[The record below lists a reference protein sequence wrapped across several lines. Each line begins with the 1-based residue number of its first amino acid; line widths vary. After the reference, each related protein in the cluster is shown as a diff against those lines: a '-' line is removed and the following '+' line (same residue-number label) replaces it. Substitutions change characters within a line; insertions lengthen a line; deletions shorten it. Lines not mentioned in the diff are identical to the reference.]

1 MKDTIVIP
9 IAPYADKIEEM
20 KKNHTA
26 KDYVIYRA
34 SFEVDKEYPQLVI
47 SFQAKNIKW
56 FTCNVYH
63 EKVVRGQALQTAKKQ
78 METIYIGNEMQF
90 NSATSV
96 QGSILPG
103 TWELEFEILTDAT
116 EEIELSVT
124 YECREQ
130 GVPANDYVDHQRD
143 IFLPTE
149 SHLSTEKWYK
159 GDFHTHTVYSDGSM
173 TRERNLVSA
182 KNQKLDFFV
191 ATDHN
196 VMTHFWPNDQEVVTF
211 PGTELTTPM
220 GHANFLFAEK
230 PIFNH
235 CSLEDMYSEEGVNRI
250 IECNMQNGLFSI
262 NHPFLSPW
270 AWLLRETQ
278 LKAVT
283 SLELCNDPTYKDNRL
298 ATEEALSFWSI
309 LLNDGYRITGI
320 GGSDSHL
327 LPEETYPDASKPSLI
342 GDPGTY
348 IYASNLSAQALKEG
362 IVAGHAVVSRDGFL
376 DYRVRGEDLLPGD
389 NLMSAKGNL
398 EISCER
404 SALTTFQWV
413 MDGEVVKED
422 VGNASSM
429 PYDFNVGE
437 YHWVRVDVR
446 DENSEFIG
454 TTNPFYWG
462 EKQTTLET
470 WGEAVDDWNRQK
482 SDTV

>member
-9 IAPYADKIEEM
+9 ITPYVEKIDQM
-20 KKNHTA
+20 KENVKE
-26 KDYVIYRA
+26 YVIYRA
-34 SFEVDKEYPQLVI
+34 SFEVEKEYPQLII
-47 SFQAKNIKW
+47 SFQARNIRW

-63 EKVVRGQALQTAKKQ
+63 QNVVRGQSLQTMKKP
-78 METIYIGNEMQF
+78 METIYIGSEIEF

-96 QGSILPG
+96 QGAILPG
-103 TWELEFEILTDAT
+103 TWELEFEILTDAK
-116 EEIELSVT
+116 EEIELEVK
-124 YECREQ
+124 YELREQ
-130 GVPANDYVDHQRD
+130 GEVANDYIENQRD
-143 IFLPTE
+143 TFMPAE
-149 SHLSTEKWYK
+149 SNHSTEKWYK

-196 VMTHFWPNDQEVVTF
+196 IMTHYWPNDNEVVTF
-211 PGTELTTPM
+211 PGTELTTPL

-230 PIFNH
+230 PIFSNF
-235 CSLEDMYSEEGVNRI
+235 SLEDMYSEEGVNNI
-250 IECNMQNGLFSI
+250 IKCNQQNGLFSI

-270 AWLLRETQ
+270 AWLFRETK
-278 LKAVT
+278 LKVVT
-283 SLELCNDPTYKDNRL
+283 SLELCNDPTYKDNML
-298 ATEEALSFWSI
+298 ATEEALSFWSL

-327 LPEETYPDASKPSLI
+327 LPEETYPEATEPSLI

-348 IYASNLSAQALKEG
+348 IYATSLTAEALKEG
-362 IVAGHAVVSRDGFL
+362 VQAGHAVISRDGFIE
-376 DYRVRGEDLLPGD
+376 YQVRGDALLPGD
-389 NLMSAKGNL
+389 TLSSGTGIL
-398 EISCER
+398 EVSCER
-404 SALTTFQWV
+404 SALTKFQWV
-413 MDGEVVKED
+413 VDGKIVKED
-422 VGNASSM
+422 EGKASSI
-429 PYDFNVGE
+429 PYHFENNQ

-446 DENSEFIG
+446 DENDRFTG

-470 WGEAVDDWNRQK
+470 WGDAVDEWNRQK